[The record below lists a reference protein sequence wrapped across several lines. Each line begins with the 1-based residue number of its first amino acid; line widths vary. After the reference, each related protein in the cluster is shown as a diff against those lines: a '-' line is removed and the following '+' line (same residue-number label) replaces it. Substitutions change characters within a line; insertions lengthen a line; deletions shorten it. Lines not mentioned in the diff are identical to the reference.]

1 MSAQAERK
9 CYDAAFSEST
19 ETRLRDVFE
28 AFDKLERELLQH
40 IEQLRDA
47 GWLGAESEFTSAAEP
62 VDYAEDNDD
71 TGYVLR

>member
-9 CYDAAFSEST
+9 CYDAVFSEST

-28 AFDKLERELLQH
+28 AFDRLERELLQH

-47 GWLGAESEFTSAAEP
+47 GWLGAENEFTSAAEP

>member
-9 CYDAAFSEST
+9 YYHAAFSEST

-47 GWLGAESEFTSAAEP
+47 GWLGAENEFTSAAEP